1 MSEHD
6 EIRELLALAASG
18 ALESEEEERV
28 ARHIRS
34 CALCSEEL
42 DDWRRIASGL
52 RRMPT
57 PQAPRGLV
65 ERSRAH
71 AEAKLAEESEQR
83 WNRRVM
89 IFVIVFAWAIT
100 LLSWPV
106 FRLVSSGFLS
116 LVDPS
121 MSKAWIG
128 FAAFTTLAWLGGGAA
143 AILLSS
149 HQRRERR
156 LA

>member
-6 EIRELLALAASG
+6 DIRELLSLAASG
-18 ALESEEEERV
+18 ALESVEEERV

-42 DDWRRIASGL
+42 EDWRRIASGL

-65 ERSRAH
+65 ERARAR
-71 AEAKLAEESEQR
+71 AEMKLAEEAERR

-89 IFVIVFAWAIT
+89 IFVIAFAWAIT

-106 FRLVSSGFLS
+106 FRLASSGLLS
-116 LVDPS
+116 LVDPG
-121 MSKAWIG
+121 MNKAWIG
-128 FAAFTTLAWLGGGAA
+128 FAVFTTLAWVGGGAA
-143 AILLSS
+143 AILLSL

>member
-6 EIRELLALAASG
+6 EIRELLGLAASG
-18 ALESEEEERV
+18 ALEREEEERV

-42 DDWRRIASGL
+42 EDWRRIATGL
-52 RRMPT
+52 RRLPT

-65 ERSRAH
+65 ERARAR
-71 AEAKLAEESEQR
+71 AEARLAEEAEQR
-83 WNRRVM
+83 WSQGVI

-100 LLSWPV
+100 LLSWPLV
-106 FRLVSSGFLS
+106 RLVSGGL
-116 LVDPS
+116 LGMLDPRLNQ
-121 MSKAWIG
+121 AWIA
-128 FAAFTTLAWLGGGAA
+128 FAVLTTLAWVGGGAA
-143 AILLSS
+143 AILLSL

-156 LA
+156 MA

>member
-42 DDWRRIASGL
+42 EDWRRIASGL
-52 RRMPT
+52 RRIPT

-65 ERSRAH
+65 ERARAR
-71 AEAKLAEESEQR
+71 AEMKLAEEAEHR

-100 LLSWPV
+100 LMSWPV
-106 FRLVSSGFLS
+106 FRLISNGFLS
-116 LVDPS
+116 LVDPG
-121 MSKAWIG
+121 MNKAWIG
-128 FAAFTTLAWLGGGAA
+128 FAVFTTLAWIGGGAA
-143 AILLSS
+143 AILLSL